1 MYSHHH
7 HPSQLSYLQSAGLQY
22 TYNNYC
28 MMPGAPVY
36 NSLNSLVTAH
46 TAHPST
52 VLQANSTASASAP
65 GLQEDPRDSRDSV
78 LVSSSS
84 AGLSL
89 PDSNLSVVE
98 VEAGEDRTDYME
110 ELSRERESLDQGETN
125 HARRLLD
132 RGELSDRGGA
142 HQC

>member
-7 HPSQLSYLQSAGLQY
+7 HPTQLSYLQSAGLQY

-28 MMPGAPVY
+28 MMPPVY
-36 NSLNSLVTAH
+36 NSINSMVTA
-46 TAHPST
+46 AHPST
-52 VLQANSTASASAP
+52 VLPTNSSTP
-65 GLQEDPRDSRDSV
+65 GITEDARDSRDSV

-110 ELSRERESLDQGETN
+110 ELSKERESLDQGETI

-132 RGELSDRGGA
+132 RGELL
-142 HQC
+142 